1 MNKKIYRQADSRWG
15 SLPYPTS
22 SYSFAGN
29 GCGCCAVLHCIIEQD
44 KYKNYTP
51 KDIRPYMVQY
61 ATKGNG
67 TLWSGITKGL
77 EHYGYNVHWRQSDT
91 MTDIFNVLKN
101 SLKRGVILFGSDRGP
116 DGTCWTTGGHYIA
129 FVNYKI
135 ENGKHYF
142 YLKDSGGRKHDGW
155 WQYEK
160 SMRGDVRNVWI
171 CTSLK
176 GSSKPTPSPSP
187 TPSTKKNKAI
197 DISAWQGNIS
207 TDNFKK
213 VKSDGYDVVILRA
226 SYTGQSSFNMYPDS
240 VFENNIKHAHAAG
253 LKIGV
258 YHYSQAIT
266 IAEAQKEAEY
276 ILKIIK
282 PYKSYITE
290 QVVFDWEFGGRL
302 NASKAKSNGKAYN
315 TQICQAF
322 CKKVK
327 AAGYEPM
334 VYANLSTL
342 QGYLNDDELKKDYK
356 IWLAQ
361 YASSTSYKGYYLW
374 QYSSSGRVA
383 GLSGNIDVNKYAS
396 SSGSSSGSASNKLAV
411 DGEFGP
417 KSIKR
422 AQKVFGT
429 PVDGIIS
436 SQLTSVRK
444 YAPGIAPGCFSYG
457 NNGSALIRAI
467 QKKVGAGVDG
477 LLGPKTI
484 KKLQKFLGITQDGIW
499 GPATSKA
506 FQKWLNA
513 QK

>member
-77 EHYGYNVHWRQSDT
+77 EHYGYNVHWRQADT
-91 MTDIFNVLKN
+91 MSDIFNVLKN
-101 SLKRGVILFGSDRGP
+101 SLKRGVILFGAQRGP

-129 FVNYKI
+129 FVDYKI

-176 GSSKPTPSPSP
+176 NASP
-187 TPSTKKNKAI
+187 TPEPTPTTKTNKKAI
-197 DISAWQGNIS
+197 DISAWQGKIS
-207 TDNFKK
+207 KANFQK
-213 VKSDGYDVVILRA
+213 VKNDGYDVVILRA
-226 SYTGQSSFNMYPDS
+226 SYTGQSSFNLYADS
-240 VFENNIKHAHAAG
+240 VFENNIKNAHSAG

-282 PYKSYITE
+282 PYKDYITE

-302 NASKAKSNGKAYN
+302 NSKKASSNGKNLN

-322 CKKVK
+322 CTKVK

-342 QGYLNDDELKKDYK
+342 QGYLYNDTLKKDYK

-361 YASSTSYKGYYLW
+361 YASSTSYTGYYLW

-383 GLSGNIDVNKYAS
+383 GIDGNVDVNKYAS
-396 SSGSSSGSASNKLAV
+396 SSGSSSSGAGKLTV
-411 DGEFGP
+411 DGEFGT

-429 PVDGIIS
+429 PVDGYIS
-436 SQLTSVRK
+436 GQIEGIQK
-444 YAPGIAPGCFSYG
+444 YIPGIVKGCVEYG
-457 NNGSALIRAI
+457 SGGSKFIRAL

-477 LLGPKTI
+477 LLGPQTI